1 MACLFWKLNLL
12 QQENTQE
19 NKFFF
24 MQQQQS
30 AFGNAQPITK
40 VWAYWM
46 ADGTGVPQGSLA
58 APSFELAITPVFH
71 AAATQKLTYQ
81 GTAATGKWVVDG
93 TMTTV
98 ALEKQLIMSVDL
110 PANGRL
116 PPNVVAAIMAK
127 ASILYMA
134 PDRFAVV
141 ARAGALELMKI
152 TCVIPLSAYVK
163 GDATKAPI
171 AIQVNDIFAPA
182 PHTDGIRVL
191 TDLSNADT
199 AALLARAQAL
209 LAPAPA
215 AYTLMPIPFVAPQPV
230 PAPVAPGVN
239 LAPPGGNAYAAPVD
253 HGWDQQ
259 PQPAPGA
266 QYPAGTEVKITQTL
280 GGVKKEPRFA
290 RFVGPGW
297 ILYHGE
303 LQRRQWPP
311 PPFLGGLHNTCECEM
326 TAEAKADVADYTGWA
341 KDIAIPVM
349 DPTDLQ
355 TWDSYLVDPSE
366 DSGGR
371 LYELRMMLEHHYSIS
386 THDSTSKSAVARDR
400 VLRWAQQAATNDEW
414 RTTPLGLAQEGL
426 DALEELRLCF
436 HVAHEGFNEAHLRR
450 EIKTDGK
457 TDKLSRAIAAA
468 RKKNYSGGGG
478 GGSGGGGGFHRGG
491 RGSSGRGGRT
501 GGGDHDSQN
510 VRGAGFTGVCFKCNK
525 QGHKASDCKA
535 SGPSGAP
542 PSGLC
547 LECSSQG
554 FNANHQPSACFLE
567 EIFDFAENYL

>member
-1 MACLFWKLNLL
+1 
-12 QQENTQE
+12 
-19 NKFFF
+19 

-199 AALLARAQAL
+199 AALLARA
-209 LAPAPA
+209 
-215 AYTLMPIPFVAPQPV
+215 
-230 PAPVAPGVN
+230 
-239 LAPPGGNAYAAPVD
+239 
-253 HGWDQQ
+253 
-259 PQPAPGA
+259 
-266 QYPAGTEVKITQTL
+266 
-280 GGVKKEPRFA
+280 
-290 RFVGPGW
+290 
-297 ILYHGE
+297 
-303 LQRRQWPP
+303 
-311 PPFLGGLHNTCECEM
+311 
-326 TAEAKADVADYTGWA
+326 
-341 KDIAIPVM
+341 
-349 DPTDLQ
+349 
-355 TWDSYLVDPSE
+355 
-366 DSGGR
+366 
-371 LYELRMMLEHHYSIS
+371 
-386 THDSTSKSAVARDR
+386 
-400 VLRWAQQAATNDEW
+400 
-414 RTTPLGLAQEGL
+414 
-426 DALEELRLCF
+426 
-436 HVAHEGFNEAHLRR
+436 
-450 EIKTDGK
+450 
-457 TDKLSRAIAAA
+457 
-468 RKKNYSGGGG
+468 
-478 GGSGGGGGFHRGG
+478 
-491 RGSSGRGGRT
+491 
-501 GGGDHDSQN
+501 
-510 VRGAGFTGVCFKCNK
+510 
-525 QGHKASDCKA
+525 
-535 SGPSGAP
+535 
-542 PSGLC
+542 
-547 LECSSQG
+547 
-554 FNANHQPSACFLE
+554 
-567 EIFDFAENYL
+567 